1 MFSERRIRYSL
12 GKTINIGNFES
23 IRIDYSEEVLV
34 NEGIDMD
41 EARYRLKE
49 IVKEELQKVFKERVF
64 VPDIEKGKQQ
74 AKNDFSNNV
83 SLRDMMWN
91 MESSEASQEWRQG
104 YVEVLRSYL
113 DLDMSDNT
121 DNTKKEMNT
130 DPDSSMDFSESKE
143 NIK

>member
-49 IVKEELQKVFKERVF
+49 IVKEELQKE
-64 VPDIEKGKQQ
+64 IEELTPK
-74 AKNDFSNNV
+74 KNK
-83 SLRDMMWN
+83 LRRGTAPSE
-91 MESSEASQEWRQG
+91 ESE
-104 YVEVLRSYL
+104 
-113 DLDMSDNT
+113 
-121 DNTKKEMNT
+121 
-130 DPDSSMDFSESKE
+130 
-143 NIK
+143 